1 MTAPIRSWL
10 YVPATRPELLP
21 KALAGEADAVIVDLE
36 DAVPAGDKERARDA
50 VADLLAEPFDKP
62 VWVRVNDQRGPW
74 GHDDLAAVAGLPV
87 AGVRLPKCEDP
98 ALVADAGHVAGKPLQ
113 LILESALGVQ
123 RAAELVAASP
133 HVAGI
138 GLGEADLLAD
148 LRGLDESAL
157 EWSRGQVVVAARAAG
172 LPSPPQSVWTH
183 LDDTDGLRRTTRAA
197 RARGFFGRSVVHPRQ
212 VPVVNE
218 VFTPTPD
225 EIDRARRIA
234 EAMRDADGTA
244 VVDERGRFVDPAVV
258 AGAEVVLALAEA
270 LSAKENR

>member
-1 MTAPIRSWL
+1 VSAPIRSWL
-10 YVPATRPELLP
+10 YVPAIRADLLP
-21 KALAGEADAVIVDLE
+21 KALAGDADAVIVDLE
-36 DAVPAGDKERARDA
+36 DSVPAGDKERARDA
-50 VADLLAEPFDKP
+50 LGELLSSRFEKP
-62 VWVRVNDQRGPW
+62 VWVRVNDPRGPW
-74 GHDDLAAVAGLPV
+74 GLRDLEVLAGLPV
-87 AGVRLPKCEDP
+87 AGVRLPKSEDP
-98 ALVADAGHVAGKPLQ
+98 DIVAEAGRVVGTPLQ
-113 LILESALGVQ
+113 LILESARGVQ
-123 RAAELVAASP
+123 RVGELIAASTW
-133 HVAGI
+133 VAGI

-183 LDDTDGLRRTTRAA
+183 LEDMAGLRTSTQAA

-225 EIDRARRIA
+225 EVDRARRVVS
-234 EAMRDADGTA
+234 AMRDGNA
-244 VVDERGRFVDPAVV
+244 VVDEHGHFVDPAVV
-258 AGAEVVLALAEA
+258 AGAEVILALADA